1 MFQVSLDVLLQEALW
16 VLNLRLND
24 SDQGLGVTK
33 QTFRT
38 LRVRGGGELRRGQ
51 EEEDAS
57 MTAAGCISKGGRNRK
72 CSLWCCLRVDGLN
85 LELSPSC

>member
-1 MFQVSLDVLLQEALW
+1 MLLQEALW

-33 QTFRT
+33 QKFRA
-38 LRVRGGGELRRGQ
+38 LRGRGGGELRRGQ

-57 MTAAGCISKGGRNRK
+57 MTAA
-72 CSLWCCLRVDGLN
+72 
-85 LELSPSC
+85 